1 MYKKHTAYG
10 TTVHTFEFNPELYNW
25 TIEIGKS
32 GQLES
37 LQQIA
42 PNADYV
48 INWSVFDWGNGKNG
62 YGRIQNGTNIIQG
75 SSVDFPTIS
84 FTDGKL
90 VEGECPNASPGFAR
104 WRVLVRKGTAVV
116 DFVADGNQRV
126 KDARSAV
133 GQLTNGNIVLITVE
147 GDDTKKKGLTG
158 QELGQFAVD
167 LGCVFCCDC
176 DGGGSAACKSKDG
189 YIYNQGRAIAGA
201 MVVRRK
207 TMLEM
212 CLPKVGCGYVWGS
225 QGEMCTKEFL
235 NKMAKMFGSKH
246 YYFEGFSAEKW
257 LGKQVFDCSGLI
269 VWAGNLLGILKG
281 DYTAAGLYNLCDKVT
296 TPVAGDLCFNDGLTH
311 VGIYAGNGKYLHAKG
326 TRDGVVITDKY
337 TFTKFGRLKGV
348 NGMGWDEKNKEFVKT
363 VQKVIGVEADGLAGN
378 KTIAAF
384 EGFAK
389 AKSGA
394 NAVLKELLNKAI
406 ELLK

>member
-10 TTVHTFEFNPELYNW
+10 TTVHTFEFNPKLYSW

-42 PNADYV
+42 PNADYA

-75 SSVDFPTIS
+75 SSVDFPTVS
-84 FTDGKL
+84 FVDGKL
-90 VEGECPNASPGFAR
+90 VEGERPNASPGFAR
-104 WRVLVRKGTAVV
+104 WRVLVRNGVTIV

-133 GQLTNGNIVLITVE
+133 GQLKNGNIVLITVE

-176 DGGGSAACKSKDG
+176 DGGGSTACRTKDG
-189 YIYNQGRAIAGA
+189 YVYNQGRAIAGA

-225 QGEMCTKEFL
+225 QGETCTREFL
-235 NKMAKMFGSKH
+235 NKMINTFGAKH
-246 YYFEGFSAEKW
+246 YYFIDYNAERW
-257 LGKQVFDCSGLI
+257 IGKQVFDCSGLI
-269 VWAGNLLGILKG
+269 VWAGNQLGIIKG
-281 DYTAAGLYNLCDKVT
+281 DYTAAGLYSLCDKIT
-296 TPVAGDLCFNDGLTH
+296 NPVAGDLCFNDGLTH

-326 TRDGVVITDKY
+326 TRDGVVLTDKY
-337 TFTKFGRLKGV
+337 NFVKFGRLKGA
-348 NGMGWDEKNKEFVKT
+348 NSMNWDEKNKEFVKT
-363 VQKVIGVEADGLAGN
+363 VQRAIGVETDGLAGT

-384 EGFAK
+384 ENFAK
-389 AKSGA
+389 SKGSSDSEI
-394 NAVLKELLNKAI
+394 KEAWNKLM

>member
-10 TTVHTFEFNPELYNW
+10 TTVHTFEFNPKLYSW

-42 PNADYV
+42 PNADYA

-75 SSVDFPTIS
+75 SSVDFPTVS
-84 FTDGKL
+84 FVDGKL
-90 VEGECPNASPGFAR
+90 VEGERPNASPGFAR
-104 WRVLVRKGTAVV
+104 WRVLVRNGVAIV

-133 GQLTNGNIVLITVE
+133 GQLKNGNIVLITVE

-176 DGGGSAACKSKDG
+176 DGGGSTACRTKDG

-225 QGEMCTKEFL
+225 QGEMCTREFL
-235 NKMAKMFGSKH
+235 NKMINTFGTKH

-269 VWAGNLLGILKG
+269 VWAGNLLGIIKG

-296 TPVAGDLCFNDGLTH
+296 
-311 VGIYAGNGKYLHAKG
+311 
-326 TRDGVVITDKY
+326 
-337 TFTKFGRLKGV
+337 
-348 NGMGWDEKNKEFVKT
+348 
-363 VQKVIGVEADGLAGN
+363 
-378 KTIAAF
+378 
-384 EGFAK
+384 
-389 AKSGA
+389 KSCCR
-394 NAVLKELLNKAI
+394 
-406 ELLK
+406 